1 MCLKSKLTCGVIV
14 AIMLLVLPAGALPT
28 QAQSGTI
35 LSVNPLQTS
44 FPLGSQV
51 QIDLLVI
58 AGANVNAFDV
68 LIEFDPEMLRLE
80 GWGYGPY
87 LTNLFIVKE
96 VEGDGSFRLVCTQ
109 LATPAVSGEGVL
121 LTLTFSGL
129 NYGTSEIILNNAQF
143 SDSEGN
149 TSNPALENGWIEVIN
164 APTQTSTVPIYTM
177 TVTPTQIATQTSYPG
192 ATATP
197 VSSPTMAVE
206 PTQGSS
212 NTPFPTGTETPLE
225 TATVPGMSDQTTPLG
240 TLTPLPEEGTAN
252 PLQPQAGFYLPGNPG
267 LEKTQQAWRD
277 ATLIYQVASLQGAS
291 GLPANSEQAA
301 KESQQG
307 EALLWILLIIG
318 LIGIGI
324 LLILVIRHRKPPEK
338 E

>member
-1 MCLKSKLTCGVIV
+1 MLLKSNQTCGVILV
-14 AIMLLVLPAGALPT
+14 IMLLVLPAGAMPA

-44 FPLGSQV
+44 FPLGNQV

-58 AGANVNAFDV
+58 AGVNINAFDV
-68 LIEFDPEMLRLE
+68 IVEYDPDLLQLE

-87 LTNLFIVKE
+87 LNNLFIVKE
-96 VEGDGSFRLVCTQ
+96 VESEGSFRLVCTQ

-129 NYGTSEIILNNAQF
+129 NYGKSEIILNNAQF

-177 TVTPTQIATQTSYPG
+177 TATPTQIATQTSYPG
-192 ATATP
+192 ATATL

-206 PTQGSS
+206 PTQGSI
-212 NTPFPTGTETPLE
+212 NTPSPTVMETPLE
-225 TATVPGMSDQTTPLG
+225 TAPVPGMSDQTTPFG
-240 TLTPLPEEGTAN
+240 TLTPLPEDGTTTPAS
-252 PLQPQAGFYLPGNPG
+252 AAGGFYLPGNPG
-267 LEKTQQAWRD
+267 LEKTQQAWQD

-291 GLPANSEQAA
+291 GLAANSEQAA

-307 EALLWILLIIG
+307 EALLWIIG

-324 LLILVIRHRKPPEK
+324 LLILVIRHGKPPEK